1 MLSLLDSGKI
11 KQMKS
16 SFWTCVISVPMS
28 ERRKVAEA
36 AIRAFCRFALV
47 SLLTRTQWLKAPGL
61 LSSLA
66 ILCGEEAL
74 LRSSEQI
81 VNDIGRLVFF
91 LSCFSTTNAALLVE
105 AGWADLLVKAIRARL
120 EDMEAVEW
128 IVSGIMS
135 VLEYGPSRTAF
146 IAAGAI
152 AALQET
158 IERYSPESN
167 SPTSRSITKRCR
179 EGLEILMKESSCT
192 IL

>member
-36 AIRAFCRFALV
+36 AIRAFCIFAE
-47 SLLTRTQWLKAPGL
+47 SSFPRRTQLVETPGL

-66 ILCGEEAL
+66 ILCGEETL
-74 LRSSEQI
+74 LRNSEQI
-81 VNDIGRLVFF
+81 VHDIGRLAFY
-91 LSCFSTTNAALLVE
+91 LSCLSTTNAALLVE
-105 AGWADLLVKAIRARL
+105 AGWADLLVKAIRARP
-120 EDMEAVEW
+120 DDIDAVTL
-128 IVSGIMS
+128 IIIAIHP
-135 VLEYGPSRTAF
+135 VLEYGPISCRTAF

-167 SPTSRSITKRCR
+167 SPTSRYITKRCT
-179 EGLEILMKESSCT
+179 EGMEVLMKE
-192 IL
+192 